1 MSYPKII
8 AKNSICESPVSFID
22 IYPTLIDFAGIPK
35 KEGLDGKS
43 LKDLL
48 INPSMEWNRPVL
60 STYGKGNHAV
70 RSGKWRY
77 IQYRDGSSELYDHKN
92 DPNEWHN
99 LSGKKTFENI
109 VQNFKKIIPSTEK

>member
-22 IYPTLIDFAGIPK
+22 IYPTLVDLAGIPK

-43 LKDLL
+43 LKELL
-48 INPSMEWNRPVL
+48 VNPSMKWNRPVL

-77 IQYRDGSSELYDHKN
+77 IQYRDGSSELYNHQ
-92 DPNEWHN
+92 
-99 LSGKKTFENI
+99 NI
-109 VQNFKKIIPSTEK
+109 CLHRQGLV